1 MAEDPAATLKQAYGA
16 KAHERDEATPAP
28 WKVEECVRFVSELK
42 QRGMSRLLEVGSG
55 PGHDGRRFLE
65 QGLSV
70 VCIDLCPE
78 MVMRCRAKGLEA
90 YEMDVL
96 YLDFPAASFDAVFAL
111 NSLLHVPKASI
122 RAALEG
128 IRRVLRP
135 GGLFYWGVWGGEDT
149 EGPWLQDSYEP
160 RRFFSLYLDQQ
171 IIQLA
176 AETFDV
182 LSFRRLEPGS
192 RGRTHFQSMI
202 LRRTTDVPGM
212 ARLAPAGACS
222 AAAAP

>member
-1 MAEDPAATLKQAYGA
+1 MPADLTETLKQAYGA
-16 KAHERDEATPAP
+16 KAHERDGAPVAP
-28 WKVEECVRFVSELK
+28 WKLEERARFLAELR
-42 QRGMSRLLEVGSG
+42 QSGNRLLLELGSG
-55 PGHDGRRFLE
+55 PGRDGRFFQE

-78 MVMRCRAKGLEA
+78 MVMLCRDKGLEA
-90 YEMDVL
+90 YEMNVL
-96 YLDFPAASFDAVFAL
+96 HLDFPAASFDAVYAM

-122 RAALEG
+122 RAALQG
-128 IRRVLRP
+128 IRRVLRL

-149 EGPWLQDSYEP
+149 EGPWPEDSYEP

-171 IIQLA
+171 IIKLT
-176 AETFDV
+176 AEYFDV
-182 LSFRRLEPGS
+182 MSFRRLEPGS

-202 LRRTTDVPGM
+202 LRRGVDAPGSVLPADAS
-212 ARLAPAGACS
+212 ARS